1 MDNPY
6 TPMYDWLMEEEIDIE
21 AMIEAIS
28 SLQVL
33 YESQEK
39 MAQKILNLDTDLK
52 GIKTGKKSLKS
63 FFSFKTKSEEVTIL
77 ETEKVNM
84 EKTLVDLDGVVRL
97 ATYNMDSYIEYF
109 KVEKLAGYYQNLKVF
124 AELQKS
130 NSVKVNDLWQSVALD
145 KNVKKLVAKDD

>member
-28 SLQVL
+28 SLQIL

-39 MAQKILNLDTDLK
+39 MTQKIFNLDTDLK
-52 GIKTGKKSLKS
+52 STKTGKKSLKS
-63 FFSFKTKSEEVTIL
+63 FFSFKTKSEEVTII

-84 EKTLVDLDGVVRL
+84 EKTLVDLDGVIKL

-145 KNVKKLVAKDD
+145 KNVKKLVAKDN

>member
-28 SLQVL
+28 SLQIL

-39 MAQKILNLDTDLK
+39 MTQKILNLDTDLK
-52 GIKTGKKSLKS
+52 STKTGKKSLKS
-63 FFSFKTKSEEVTIL
+63 FFSFKTKSEEVTII
-77 ETEKVNM
+77 ETEKVNL
-84 EKTLVDLDGVVRL
+84 EKTLVDLDGVVKL

-145 KNVKKLVAKDD
+145 KNVKKLQAKDN

>member
-145 KNVKKLVAKDD
+145 KNVKKLVSKED